1 MMTMPGIGFDY
12 GCEAMMNLKSQNSRM
27 LRLTSSR
34 LCASLA
40 LLAATAAPA
49 LSFSQGTAE
58 QRVACTPHVLRLCRA
73 FIPDADKITAC
84 LRERSSELSDACR
97 TAIEADTNQFPDGT
111 GARERTAR

>member
-1 MMTMPGIGFDY
+1 
-12 GCEAMMNLKSQNSRM
+12 MMNLKSQNNRM
-27 LRLTSSR
+27 LRSMSSAR
-34 LCASLA
+34 LCLSLA
-40 LLAATAAPA
+40 LLAATATAA
-49 LSFSQGTAE
+49 LSSSQGTAE

-97 TAIEADTNQFPDGT
+97 AAIEADTNQLPDGT